1 MTTLTITLP
10 ATRRSIVRPLGRR
23 LALALA
29 VGIALVRWSRA
40 AAVES
45 TSGAHADQQRALAA
59 QRATERARSVI
70 RYGFTQ

>member
-23 LALALA
+23 LALA

>member
-23 LALALA
+23 LALA

-70 RYGFTQ
+70 RYGYTQ

>member
-23 LALALA
+23 LALA

-40 AAVES
+40 AAVDA

-70 RYGFTQ
+70 RYGYTQ